1 MLIDQPMPAPYV
13 GGMRWEALFADL
25 ESQLHSA
32 LDAARESEIRERT
45 RVEQSRLTLVQRL
58 LGQVGLPI
66 GASTSGGRF
75 LSGVLT
81 HVGSDWVSLAVEG
94 RSVLVPLS
102 SLQSLI
108 GLGRGVGQ
116 APSGVPARLGLGSAL
131 RGLSR
136 DRVHVALWLGAD
148 SRHSGVIDR
157 VGADFLELG
166 LVATGEER
174 RSANV
179 RDALTVPFRAI
190 DSLESAAPDRAP
202 D

>member
-1 MLIDQPMPAPYV
+1 MIDGREVGAYV
-13 GGMRWEALFADL
+13 GEMRWDALFDDL

-32 LDAARESEIRERT
+32 RDADRESEIRERT
-45 RVEQSRLTLVQRL
+45 RLEQSRLTLVQRL

-66 GASTSGGRF
+66 GVTTAGGRP
-75 LSGVLT
+75 LSGILT
-81 HVGSDWVSLAVEG
+81 HVGSEWVSLMVEG

-102 SLQSLI
+102 SLQSLR

-116 APSGVPARLGLGSAL
+116 VPSGVAAKLGLRSAL

-136 DRVHVALWLGAD
+136 DRVHVSLWLGAA

-174 RSANV
+174 RAANV

-190 DSLESAAPDRAP
+190 DSLESAAPD
-202 D
+202 